1 MAKFNY
7 QRDAVDKLVRAL
19 VEKSP
24 HLGLD
29 NIETVYNT
37 VSASSSK
44 LVAYNTV
51 HTAFADH
58 YQIDLESQEDLDR
71 EVDWLVNAWA
81 ELVQALPE
89 VGKIGKSKAQS
100 LRETTVMRS
109 AVVVYGYVG
118 LICKIREK
126 NEDPNVLF
134 SKLAGTVVLSDD
146 SSDTLR
152 NDAGD
157 IVPRFKAGEEVSFFS
172 QGNPLWQQI
181 GLLVPV
187 QDQVTGLTRLQI
199 RNARQT
205 RQTVTETL
213 ANRLGL

>member
-134 SKLAGTVVLSDD
+134 SKLPGTVVLSDD

-152 NDAGD
+152 NNAGD
-157 IVPRFKAGEEVSFFS
+157 IVPRFK
-172 QGNPLWQQI
+172 
-181 GLLVPV
+181 LVRRSASSPRA
-187 QDQVTGLTRLQI
+187 TRCGS
-199 RNARQT
+199 RSVCWSRYRT
-205 RQTVTETL
+205 KS
-213 ANRLGL
+213 LG